1 VRVVDAA
8 SLLPKDALLQIVG
21 GLSEVD
27 GGPKRTREEGGN
39 FGAKDGV

>member
-1 VRVVDAA
+1 
-8 SLLPKDALLQIVG
+8 
-21 GLSEVD
+21 LSEVD